1 MGFWLILLTILKIIG
16 IIIASV
22 LVLLLLI
29 VSLVLFVPV
38 RYSGEVGFKEKP
50 DISVRVTYLLKMI
63 SARFEMHEGNRE
75 FVIRVFGIRLGRK
88 KNKKRKRRRRDRKN
102 RKNRKKSESVA
113 LMETDNTVNDDY
125 VEVTVETFGET
136 SQEDF
141 EPEIK
146 SSKKNKKNIS
156 KKAKGIYNNLSSKIK
171 NINEEINNQGNRR
184 AFKVVK
190 DALAGILKHIKPQKH
205 EIAVTFGTGD
215 PATTGELLGGIY
227 VFIYMSEINAEVYP
241 DFENKIFEMESWFK
255 GRIRLFTL
263 LRIGLKTYFNEDVK
277 TAISRFI

>member
-75 FVIRVFGIRLGRK
+75 FVIRIFGIRLGRK

-125 VEVTVETFGET
+125 VEVTAETFGET

-277 TAISRFI
+277 AAISRFI

>member
-38 RYSGEVGFKEKP
+38 RYSGEVGFKGKP

-63 SARFEMHEGNRE
+63 SARFEMHEGNQE
-75 FVIRVFGIRLGRK
+75 FVIRIFGIRLGRR
-88 KNKKRKRRRRDRKN
+88 KNKKRKSRLRDRKN
-102 RKNRKKSESVA
+102 RKNRKKSESVVINEA
-113 LMETDNTVNDDY
+113 DNTADSDY
-125 VEVTVETFGET
+125 VEITTETFEEAAPDEFG
-136 SQEDF
+136 
-141 EPEIK
+141 PAIK
-146 SSKKNKKNIS
+146 SDKKNKKNIS

-184 AFKVVK
+184 AFRVVK

>member
-38 RYSGEVGFKEKP
+38 RYSGKVGFKGKP

-63 SARFEMHEGNRE
+63 SARFEMHEGNQE
-75 FVIRVFGIRLGRK
+75 FIIRIFGIRLGMR
-88 KNKKRKRRRRDRKN
+88 KNKKRKSRLRD
-102 RKNRKKSESVA
+102 RKNRKKSESVVIDEA
-113 LMETDNTVNDDY
+113 DNTADSDY
-125 VEVTVETFGET
+125 VEITTETFEEAAPDEFG
-136 SQEDF
+136 SA
-141 EPEIK
+141 IK
-146 SSKKNKKNIS
+146 SDKKNKKIIS

-184 AFKVVK
+184 AFRVVK

-227 VFIYMSEINAEVYP
+227 VFIYMSEINAGVYP

>member
-184 AFKVVK
+184 AFRVVK
-190 DALAGILKHIKPQKH
+190 DALAGILKHIKPKKH
-205 EIAVTFGTGD
+205 EIVVTFGTGD
-215 PATTGELLGGIY
+215 PANTGELLGGIY

>member
-125 VEVTVETFGET
+125 VEVTAETFGET

-205 EIAVTFGTGD
+205 EIVVTFGTGD

-277 TAISRFI
+277 AAISRFI

>member
-29 VSLVLFVPV
+29 ASLVLFVPI
-38 RYSGEVGFKEKP
+38 RYGGKVGFHGKP

-75 FVIRVFGIRLGRK
+75 FVIRIFGIRLGRK

-102 RKNRKKSESVA
+102 RKDRKKSESVA

-125 VEVTVETFGET
+125 VEVTAETFGET

-141 EPEIK
+141 EPDIK
-146 SSKKNKKNIS
+146 SGKKNKKNIS
-156 KKAKGIYNNLSSKIK
+156 KNAKGIYNNLSSKIK
-171 NINEEINNQGNRR
+171 NISNEINDEGNRR
-184 AFKVVK
+184 AFKVLR
-190 DALAGILKHIKPQKH
+190 DALAMVLKHIKPQKH
-205 EIAVTFGTGD
+205 EVSVTFGTGD

-227 VFIYMSEINAEVYP
+227 VFIYMSGINAEVYP
-241 DFENKIFEMESWFK
+241 DFENKVFEMDSEFK

-277 TAISRFI
+277 KAVSRFI